1 MVEQTVAEEAA
12 PAGATASLDVGSL
25 EFDIHHSYQAMQKQV
40 LEEVIE
46 QQFVTEGVEYD
57 KSDV

>member
-1 MVEQTVAEEAA
+1 MAEEAA